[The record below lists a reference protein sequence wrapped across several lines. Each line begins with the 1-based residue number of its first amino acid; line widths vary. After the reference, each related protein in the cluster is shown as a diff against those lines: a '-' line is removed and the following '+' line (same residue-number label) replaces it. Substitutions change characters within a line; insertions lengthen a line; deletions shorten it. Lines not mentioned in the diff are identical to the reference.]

1 MDYSDLDGQ
10 TPNSNPLKDGDKC
23 IVILIMKFNYGITN
37 MQMLKLFK
45 KLFQRLSDLRFS
57 LIEKKMKNALENA
70 V

>member
-37 MQMLKLFK
+37 MQMLKLFE

-57 LIEKKMKNALENA
+57 LIEKKMKNAKY
-70 V
+70 

>member
-45 KLFQRLSDLRFS
+45 KVISTF
-57 LIEKKMKNALENA
+57 